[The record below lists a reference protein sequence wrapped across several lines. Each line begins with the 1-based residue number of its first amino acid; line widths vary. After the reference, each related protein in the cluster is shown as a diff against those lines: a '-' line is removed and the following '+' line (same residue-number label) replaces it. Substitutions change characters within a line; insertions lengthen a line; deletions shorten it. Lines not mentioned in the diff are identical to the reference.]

1 MPAKWKDLL
10 AGLPASIEEAVTSAS
25 RETAEALNQ
34 TVRRIAQSS
43 NVTDA
48 LTALSDSVAQISTA
62 SVVLSLEDGNAEA
75 LRRRGTA
82 KSDIRF
88 PIADAP
94 ALASLLATKEPV
106 TAAPTP
112 AEISQPLVD
121 AFAQAIGQAEGRA
134 YFFPI
139 KVRSQVVVAL
149 VAAGSIHLGAVEC
162 LAEATSLKMEIL
174 LPPPP
179 PVPPPPPPA
188 PAPEVTQINKA
199 PSAWDSLS
207 PESQRV
213 HLQAQRFARVKVAE
227 LRLYHADA
235 VRNGRSVSDIYGV
248 LQKEIDT
255 LRSEFQKQFVAKEP
269 TMVDYLHLEL
279 LRSLAHDGDR
289 TLGPQYPGPLV

>member
-10 AGLPASIEEAVTSAS
+10 AGLPASIEEAVTNAS

-34 TVRRIAQSS
+34 AVRRIAQSS

-48 LTALSDSVAQISTA
+48 LTALVDSVAQMSTS
-62 SVVLSLEDGNAEA
+62 SVVLSLEDGTAEA
-75 LRRRGTA
+75 LRKRGTA

-121 AFAQAIGQAEGRA
+121 AFGQAIGGPEGRT

-139 KVRSQVVVAL
+139 KVRNEVVVAL
-149 VAAGSIHLGAVEC
+149 VAAGAIDLGAVEC
-162 LAEATSLKMEIL
+162 LAEAASLKMEIL
-174 LPPPP
+174 LPPAPP
-179 PVPPPPPPA
+179 PPPPPPPA
-188 PAPEVTQINKA
+188 PVPEVTQINQA

-207 PESQRV
+207 AESQKV